1 MKTTIFETPVVLIVY
16 NRPEETYLV
25 LKKILDVN
33 PNKLLIIADGPKNQK
48 DKLLTDEVRKIIRE
62 SCDESNMITNYADEN
77 MGTKKRIVSGLN
89 WVFDQVNKAII
100 LEDDCLPDTSFFK
113 YAETLLEYY
122 KDDYRIM
129 TISGNNFYEKKKNFK
144 KYSYYYSYNHHI
156 WGWATWKRAWN
167 LYDSEMKSW
176 NDFKEQDLL
185 LNLFG
190 NQREARIWFDILN
203 SSYIN
208 PQFTW
213 DHQWV
218 YTCLRNS
225 AYCIIPQVNLV
236 KNIGFSI
243 DATRTKEIN
252 HPLSDLKTSQ
262 ITFPLNHPKHMIREK
277 KLDMIELDLFKT
289 SIIQKVFN
297 KLL

>member
-129 TISGNNFYEKKKNFK
+129 TISGNNFYE
-144 KYSYYYSYNHHI
+144 
-156 WGWATWKRAWN
+156 
-167 LYDSEMKSW
+167 
-176 NDFKEQDLL
+176 
-185 LNLFG
+185 
-190 NQREARIWFDILN
+190 
-203 SSYIN
+203 
-208 PQFTW
+208 
-213 DHQWV
+213 
-218 YTCLRNS
+218 
-225 AYCIIPQVNLV
+225 
-236 KNIGFSI
+236 
-243 DATRTKEIN
+243 
-252 HPLSDLKTSQ
+252 
-262 ITFPLNHPKHMIREK
+262 
-277 KLDMIELDLFKT
+277 
-289 SIIQKVFN
+289 
-297 KLL
+297 